1 MGKYMTLNNKLA
13 FEIWVG
19 IVVLVIVVG
28 GIAGVTLLVN
38 NGGADSVKT
47 QAAVPVESP
56 APTSEAVSP
65 TAPPQSAIPK
75 AAIEGAAGT
84 VADVIGGGTQ

>member
-1 MGKYMTLNNKLA
+1 MTLNNKLA

-38 NGGADSVKT
+38 DEAAPSVKT

-56 APTSEAVSP
+56 PLAPETASP
-65 TAPPQSAIPK
+65 SSPPESIIPQTAID
-75 AAIEGAAGT
+75 GAAGS
-84 VADVIGGGTQ
+84 VADVLGGGAR